1 MIDINTC
8 FNEENYTIIMLKS
21 NRTENPGVGGTQYNS
36 LLHMMA
42 SHGWVKMKISVQF
55 GGCTF
60 KK

>member
-21 NRTENPGVGGTQYNS
+21 NRTENPVVGGTQYNS
-36 LLHMMA
+36 LVTYDGV
-42 SHGWVKMKISVQF
+42 HGWVKMKISVQF

-60 KK
+60 EK